1 MEPGG
6 TRSKDESTSSNPAKS
21 VPPPPISNPTES
33 TNAQPRPT
41 VDIVTTRRCPNNWK
55 RRRTPLAVKLSQMSY
70 PCMIG
75 VEIIA
80 RTGKSPHG
88 SLLLAWDV
96 TCRHRAALEH
106 TLASLR
112 ELMQELDQTVL
123 IPPGD
128 PLKQDHPV

>member
-1 MEPGG
+1 
-6 TRSKDESTSSNPAKS
+6 
-21 VPPPPISNPTES
+21 
-33 TNAQPRPT
+33 
-41 VDIVTTRRCPNNWK
+41 VDIVTTRRSPNNWK
-55 RRRTPLAVKLSQMSY
+55 RRRTPLAVKLSQVAY

-80 RTGKSPHG
+80 RVGKSPHG

-96 TCRHRAALEH
+96 VCRHRAALEH

-112 ELMQELDQTVL
+112 ELMQDLDQTVL

-128 PLKQDHPV
+128 PLGQEQHPT